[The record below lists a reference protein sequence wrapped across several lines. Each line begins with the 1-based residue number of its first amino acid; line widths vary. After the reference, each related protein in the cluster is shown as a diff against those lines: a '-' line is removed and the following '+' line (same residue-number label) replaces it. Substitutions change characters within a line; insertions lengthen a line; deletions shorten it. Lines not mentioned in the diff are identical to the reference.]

1 MCSPNTPAATFDSRL
16 VRFELLEIE
25 ATLEEEKKQKAIQ
38 RSEFIHTRDTYFD
51 VLRNTVLALLIAA
64 EATHGQAA
72 FTLRKTY
79 DSSNFLDSFNFRDRA
94 YFDSID
100 PGYKGN
106 PTGGS
111 INYLIS
117 GLLTSLITLI
127 RIQGADP
134 RNNCNIGGSDTRY
147 CTDGNNY
154 SGCGNTMP
162 SGSYSKT
169 FNANKGGI
177 YATWLTTEAIKVSWF
192 PRNNIP
198 ADIKNGKPKPNT

>member
-111 INYLIS
+111 INYLTNQHS
-117 GLLTSLITLI
+117 
-127 RIQGADP
+127 
-134 RNNCNIGGSDTRY
+134 
-147 CTDGNNY
+147 

-162 SGSYSKT
+162 SGSYGKT